1 MALPVVPIADT
12 AQIAAPAKPG
22 AITGSPDAVCLVASS
37 APAPSTAQNDPT
49 RDALVTDAE
58 AAIRDG
64 DTPRAL
70 VLLERLLTTHVN
82 PQTPRACEL
91 LGLLRERAGRR
102 EDARALYQAYLTRFA
117 GDEGVPRVR
126 QRLAALD
133 DTASPQVAVAPGLAA
148 PSARRTGAPSLH
160 GTIMQSYLHDRSRS
174 VFLSVT
180 PVTPSTAPDR
190 RDNVDEVLS
199 VADVVGSVSTGSTRI
214 EARASVGRVAEY
226 RPVNLVGANRNR
238 GSYDLLDRLYVDIAN
253 DRLGASLR
261 FGRQVEYGYGIFG
274 RFDGIRASFDVRRGL
289 RINALAGYPVWSERQ
304 TSVDRSRSFYG
315 VSADLASADGR
326 RSASLYWLD
335 QRSAGLVDRRAIGVQ
350 ARFARNGFSLYGLLD
365 YDVAFGTLDAAFLT
379 ATFRIDRASN
389 LAVELQQLHAPTL
402 ALTSAALGQP
412 IPSLDVVRDLIG
424 LDALRQAAR
433 DRTLRSRSA
442 TLTYTRAF
450 GPRWQMII
458 DGGLFD
464 TSASP
469 ASFGVP
475 GFPASG
481 TEVVLGAQLIGTSI
495 ALPRDAWLL
504 GLRAAALQ
512 RSHLYASDFTVRL
525 PVTQR
530 LTLAPRLRAAF
541 RDQRSDTG
549 NQRVLA
555 PSLRIVWSLS
565 PKAQIELE
573 GGGNFIWQH
582 YSGPLTGSRFERAFI
597 GHVGYRIRF

>member
-1 MALPVVPIADT
+1 MVPTIVPIAYA
-12 AQIAAPAKPG
+12 AQIAAPAKPV
-22 AITGSPDAVCLVASS
+22 APATSPAEVCLLPTPP
-37 APAPSTAQNDPT
+37 PAPPTTRADPAM
-49 RDALVTDAE
+49 DALVTDAE

-70 VLLERLLTTHVN
+70 ALIERLLTTYVN

-102 EDARALYQAYLTRFA
+102 DEARALYRAYLARFA

-133 DTASPQVAVAPGLAA
+133 DTALPQATVAPGVAT
-148 PSARRTGAPSLH
+148 PSLRRTGAPNLH
-160 GTIMQSYLHDRSRS
+160 GTILQSYLHDRSRS
-174 VFLSVT
+174 VFLNVT
-180 PVTPSTAPDR
+180 PVTASTAPDR
-190 RDNVDEVLS
+190 RDNVDELLS

-238 GSYDLLDRLYVDIAN
+238 GSYTLLDRLYIDVADE
-253 DRLGASLR
+253 RLGASLR

-274 RFDGIRASFDVRRGL
+274 RFDGIRASLDVRRGL
-289 RINALAGYPVWSERQ
+289 RITAVAGYPVWSERQ
-304 TSVDRSRSFYG
+304 TSVDRSRGFYG
-315 VSADLASADGR
+315 ISADLTSADGR

-335 QRSAGLVDRRAIGVQ
+335 QRSAGLVDRRAIGLQ
-350 ARFARNGFSLYGLLD
+350 ARITRTGFSVYGLLD
-365 YDVAFGTLDAAFLT
+365 YDVAFGTLDAAFLS
-379 ATFRIDRASN
+379 ASFRIDRASN
-389 LAVELQQLHAPTL
+389 LAVMLQQLHTPTL

-412 IPSLDVVRDLIG
+412 IPSLDVVRDLLG

-433 DRTLRSRSA
+433 DRTLRARSA
-442 TLTYTRAF
+442 TLTYTRAL
-450 GPRWQMII
+450 GPRWQMIV

-475 GFPASG
+475 GFAAAG
-481 TEVVLGAQLIGTSI
+481 TEIVLGAQLIGTGI
-495 ALPRDAWLL
+495 ALPRDTWVL

-512 RSHLYASDFTVRL
+512 RSHLFAGDVTVRL

-549 NQRVLA
+549 DQRVLA
-555 PSLRIVWSLS
+555 PSLRIVWRLS
-565 PKAQIELE
+565 RQAQIELE
-573 GGGNFIWQH
+573 GGGTFIWQR
-582 YSGPLTGSRFERAFI
+582 YRGPLTGSRFERAFI